1 MFYTFMYILI
11 ITLFIYSTVMGAVF
25 FHVLEYYAIYV
36 HDTQLN
42 ASKKQKL
49 IISKKNTMKIFF

>member
-1 MFYTFMYILI
+1 MFYTFIYILI

-25 FHVLEYYAIYV
+25 FHVFEYYTISIY
-36 HDTQLN
+36 DTQLN